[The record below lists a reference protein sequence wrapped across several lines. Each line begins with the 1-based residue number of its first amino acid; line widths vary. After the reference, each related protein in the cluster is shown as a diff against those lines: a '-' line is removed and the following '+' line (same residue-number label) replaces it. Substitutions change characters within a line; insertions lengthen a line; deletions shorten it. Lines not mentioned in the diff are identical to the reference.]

1 MTDEQVMN
9 IAVVQKDFHWEKV
22 RFVNAR
28 DLHRRLWVSRQFA
41 NRIKERIQNYS
52 FVEWVDYFIP
62 VNDWNF
68 DLTNLLNQKPQSW
81 SGKWRWWDRRT
92 VEYIITIDMAKEL
105 CMVENNEIW
114 KSIRKYFIRV
124 EKEFR
129 EVLQLAH
136 QNPKFI
142 NQLSQSYIETRVE
155 WKEYRKEFTDSIRD
169 FVNDQHYWTYTD
181 MIYEFL
187 FEEKAGEYR
196 ELLSLSTKDATRD
209 TMYSDILVIVWAIEV
224 GFAEELEIKYNQ
236 NKRKLNKEEVIWLF
250 HEYINK
256 SHWKVYKKNAMRIMA
271 TYDEQLRWITHKR
284 MIDYKKDFTQEDIQK
299 LLWK

>member
-9 IAVVQKDFHWEKV
+9 ITVVQKDFHWEKV

-28 DLHRRLWVSRQFA
+28 DLHKRLWVGRRFA
-41 NRIKERIQNYS
+41 TRITERIKDYKFELETDYFTVPQIGNGIKERSDGQLIDAKTGR
-52 FVEWVDYFIP
+52 VIA
-62 VNDWNF
+62 
-68 DLTNLLNQKPQSW
+68 
-81 SGKWRWWDRRT
+81 
-92 VEYIITIDMAKEL
+92 VEYIMTIDMAKEL
-105 CMVENNEIW
+105 CMVENNEVW

-129 EVLQLAH
+129 QVLQLAY

-169 FVNDQHYWTYTD
+169 FVNDQHYGTYTD
-181 MIYEFL
+181 MIYDFL

-196 ELLSLSTKDATRD
+196 ELLSLSAKDATRD
-209 TMYSDILVIVWAIEV
+209 TMYSDILVIVWSIEV

-236 NKRKLNKEEVIWLF
+236 NKQKLNKEDVIWLF
-250 HEYINK
+250 REYINK

>member
-1 MTDEQVMN
+1 MTEEQIMN
-9 IAVVQKDFHWEKV
+9 ITVIQKDFHWEKV

-28 DLHRRLWVSRQFA
+28 DLHKRLWVGRRFA
-41 NRIKERIQNYS
+41 TRITERIKDYRFELETDYFTVPQIGNGIKERSDGQLIDAKTGR
-52 FVEWVDYFIP
+52 VIA
-62 VNDWNF
+62 
-68 DLTNLLNQKPQSW
+68 
-81 SGKWRWWDRRT
+81 
-92 VEYIITIDMAKEL
+92 VEYIMTIDMAKEL
-105 CMVENNEIW
+105 CMVENNEVW

-129 EVLQLAH
+129 QVLQLAY

-169 FVNDQHYWTYTD
+169 FVNDQHYGTYTD
-181 MIYEFL
+181 MIYDFL

-196 ELLSLSTKDATRD
+196 ELLSLSAKDATRD
-209 TMYSDILVIVWAIEV
+209 TMYSDILVIVWSIEV

-236 NKRKLNKEEVIWLF
+236 NKQKLNKEDVIWLF
-250 HEYINK
+250 REYINK

>member
-9 IAVVQKDFHWEKV
+9 ITVIQKDFHWEKV

-28 DLHRRLWVSRQFA
+28 DLHKRLWVGRRFA
-41 NRIKERIQNYS
+41 TRITERIKDYKFELETDYFTVPQIGNGIKERSDGQLIDAKTGR
-52 FVEWVDYFIP
+52 VIA
-62 VNDWNF
+62 
-68 DLTNLLNQKPQSW
+68 
-81 SGKWRWWDRRT
+81 
-92 VEYIITIDMAKEL
+92 VEYIMTIDMAKEL
-105 CMVENNEIW
+105 CMVENNEVW

-129 EVLQLAH
+129 QVLQLAY

-169 FVNDQHYWTYTD
+169 FVNDQHYGTYTD
-181 MIYEFL
+181 IIYDFL
-187 FEEKAGEYR
+187 FEEKAREYR
-196 ELLSLSTKDATRD
+196 ELLSLSAKDATRD

-224 GFAEELEIKYNQ
+224 GFAEELEIKYKQ
-236 NKRKLNKEEVIWLF
+236 NKQKLNKEEVVWLF
-250 HEYINK
+250 REYINK

>member
-1 MTDEQVMN
+1 MTEEQIMN
-9 IAVVQKDFHWEKV
+9 ITVIQKDFHWEKV

-28 DLHRRLWVSRQFA
+28 DLHKRLWVGRRFA
-41 NRIKERIQNYS
+41 TRITERIKDYRFELETDYFTVPQIGNGIKERSDGQLIDAKTGR
-52 FVEWVDYFIP
+52 VIA
-62 VNDWNF
+62 
-68 DLTNLLNQKPQSW
+68 
-81 SGKWRWWDRRT
+81 
-92 VEYIITIDMAKEL
+92 VEYIMTIDMAKEL
-105 CMVENNEIW
+105 CMVENNEVW

-129 EVLQLAH
+129 QVLQLAY

-169 FVNDQHYWTYTD
+169 FVNDQHYGTYTD
-181 MIYEFL
+181 MIYDFL

-196 ELLSLSTKDATRD
+196 ELLSLSAKDATRD
-209 TMYSDILVIVWAIEV
+209 TMYSDILVIVWSIEV

-236 NKRKLNKEEVIWLF
+236 NKQRLSKEEVVWLF
-250 HEYINK
+250 REYINK
-256 SHWKVYKKNAMRIMA
+256 SHWMVYKKNAMRIMA

>member
-1 MTDEQVMN
+1 MTEEQIMN
-9 IAVVQKDFHWEKV
+9 ITVIQKDFHWEKV

-28 DLHRRLWVSRQFA
+28 DLHKRLWVGRRFA
-41 NRIKERIQNYS
+41 TRITERIKDYRFELETDYFTVPQIGNGIKERSDGQLIDAKTGR
-52 FVEWVDYFIP
+52 VIA
-62 VNDWNF
+62 
-68 DLTNLLNQKPQSW
+68 
-81 SGKWRWWDRRT
+81 
-92 VEYIITIDMAKEL
+92 VEYIMTIDMAKEL
-105 CMVENNEIW
+105 CMVENNEVW

-129 EVLQLAH
+129 QVLQLAY

-169 FVNDQHYWTYTD
+169 FVNDQHYGTYTD
-181 MIYEFL
+181 MIYDFL
-187 FEEKAGEYR
+187 FEERAGEYR
-196 ELLSLSTKDATRD
+196 ELLSLSAKDATRD
-209 TMYSDILVIVWAIEV
+209 TMYSDILVIVWSIEV

-236 NKRKLNKEEVIWLF
+236 NKQRLSKEEVVWLF
-250 HEYINK
+250 REYINK
-256 SHWKVYKKNAMRIMA
+256 SHWMVYKKNAMRIMA